1 MSRVGGIV
9 ALCAMLMLSLAPAAS
24 QWLNAKRVD
33 APLASVCASGI
44 ERTALS
50 SHADDHALGHLA
62 ACGYCDLLAHAP
74 TPPIFPLAFA
84 SIHRQRASFSATD
97 AASAVHRLRFDD
109 AQPRAPP
116 ALA

>member
-1 MSRVGGIV
+1 MSRVSGIV

-24 QWLNAKRVD
+24 QWLNAKRID
-33 APLASVCASGI
+33 ALASVCASGI
-44 ERTALS
+44 ERTAPS
-50 SHADDHALGHLA
+50 SHADDHALPHLA

-74 TPPIFPLAFA
+74 TPPIFPQAFA
-84 SIHRQRASFSATD
+84 SIHMRRASFSAID
-97 AASAVHRLRFDD
+97 AASAEHRIRFDD